1 MSPRRGALTSDA
13 AGPRAARRV
22 DTRATESDIRAAVS
36 SIDLAPLMK
45 PASIAVVGASQRMTR
60 ATRVVANLQRFG
72 YAGRIFPI
80 NPRYADVLGLPC
92 YPELAST
99 PERADSVVVAIPAEH
114 VPDVLRAAVAAGVR
128 GAVVLSS
135 GFAEAGPEGQRRQ
148 AELERL
154 ASDHGLLICGPNCY
168 GVFNIRLGA
177 ATFSADMA
185 EPLRPGAV
193 GVVSQSGGFSHAI
206 GEYLMQQ
213 RHIGLSYIVS
223 CGNQAGL
230 TVEDYVEFLVEDD
243 DTTVVG
249 AFVEG
254 FKKPERFRRAAARAH
269 ELRKPIVVLKV
280 GRSENARQAMLAHT
294 GSLAGTPEIIEAALR
309 QSGVVQ
315 VSSINEMI
323 DTLALL
329 SAATRYHPR
338 AWRVGIL
345 SGLGGECGRASDAAD
360 RAGVELPPLSPA
372 SVERLRSFM
381 PDFANPRN
389 PLDGTGAMYEDARLF
404 PQIFDTLLRD
414 EAIDVLAVNLRVNVP
429 KPGGLAPSRQFSR
442 AMSEAMRGGADRLVV
457 AFSSFAGGDLDPEV
471 IHTLAEAG
479 VPFLE
484 STETTMLALRNA
496 REHRRFLER
505 PIEPSAGFVPPR
517 AITRP
522 LGRGVL
528 TSAEAARILTDFGI
542 PPAETIPAK
551 DAEQAVRA
559 ADSLGYPV
567 VIKIDS
573 PDIAHKTDVGGVRV
587 GCCDAAA
594 VRAAVVDV
602 FDSVR
607 RHAPAAR
614 LDGVQVQ
621 RMVAGGTEMILG
633 VKTDPLFGPAVVC
646 GFGGIFVEQLRDVS
660 VRVPP
665 IGRADAMAMVD
676 ELRASAVLRGARGRA
691 TADVDAL
698 ADTIVRLAALA
709 EAHRQSL
716 RALDINPLLVLD
728 AGRGVVAVD
737 WLIEL
742 A

>member
-1 MSPRRGALTSDA
+1 MN
-13 AGPRAARRV
+13 
-22 DTRATESDIRAAVS
+22 
-36 SIDLAPLMK
+36 
-45 PASIAVVGASQRMTR
+45 PASIAVVGASQRMSR

-72 YAGRIFPI
+72 YRGRIFPI
-80 NPRYADVLGLPC
+80 NPKYTEVLGLPC
-92 YPELAST
+92 YPDLAAT
-99 PERADSVVVAIPAEH
+99 PEPAHSVVIAIPAEH
-114 VPDVLRAAVAAGVR
+114 VPAVLTEAVAAGVR
-128 GAVVLSS
+128 AAVVLSS
-135 GFAEAGPEGQRRQ
+135 GFAEAGPVGQKRQ

-154 ASDHGLLICGPNCY
+154 AAERGLLICGPNCY
-168 GVFNIRLGA
+168 GVFNIGLGA
-177 ATFSADMA
+177 ATFSADVA
-185 EPLRPGAV
+185 EPLRPGGV
-193 GVVSQSGGFSHAI
+193 GLVSQSGGFSHAI

-213 RHIGLSYIVS
+213 RRVGLSYIVS

-230 TVEDYVEFLVEDD
+230 TVEDYVEFMVEAE
-243 DTTVVG
+243 DTTVIG

-254 FKKPERFRRAAARAH
+254 FKKPERFRRAAARAR

-294 GSLAGTPEIIEAALR
+294 GSLAGTPEIIEAVLR
-309 QSGVVQ
+309 QGGIVQ

-329 SAATRYHPR
+329 SAAARHAPR
-338 AWRVGIL
+338 SWRVGIL

-372 SVERLRSFM
+372 SVERMRSFM

-389 PLDGTGAMYEDARLF
+389 PLDGTGAMYEDRHLF
-404 PQIFDTLLRD
+404 PQLFDTLLHD
-414 EAIDVLAVNLRVNVP
+414 EAIDVLAVNLRINVP

-442 AMSEAMRGGADRLVV
+442 AMSEALRGGADRLVV

-484 STETTMLALRNA
+484 STETAMLALRHA
-496 REHRRFLER
+496 REHRRFLEG
-505 PIEPSAGFVPPR
+505 PIAASAAFVPPR
-517 AITRP
+517 AITQP

-542 PPAETIPAK
+542 PLAETIPVK

-559 ADSLGYPV
+559 ADRLGYPV

-587 GCCDAAA
+587 GCRDAAA

-607 RHAPAAR
+607 RHAPSAR
-614 LDGVQVQ
+614 LDGALVQ

-665 IGRADAMAMVD
+665 VGRADARAMGD
-676 ELRASAVLRGARGRA
+676 ELRGAALLRGARGRA
-691 TADVDAL
+691 PADVDAL
-698 ADTIVRLAALA
+698 ADAIVRLAALA
-709 EAHRQSL
+709 EAHQQAL

>member
-1 MSPRRGALTSDA
+1 
-13 AGPRAARRV
+13 
-22 DTRATESDIRAAVS
+22 
-36 SIDLAPLMK
+36 MK
-45 PASIAVVGASQRMTR
+45 PASVAVVGASQRMTR

-148 AELERL
+148 AELEQL

-185 EPLRPGAV
+185 EPLRPGSV

-213 RHIGLSYIVS
+213 RHVGLSYIVS

-230 TVEDYVEFLVEDD
+230 TVEDYVDFLVEDD

-254 FKKPERFRRAAARAH
+254 FRKPERFRRAAARAR
-269 ELRKPIVVLKV
+269 ELSKPIVVLKV

-294 GSLAGTPEIIEAALR
+294 GSLAGTPEIIEAVLR

-329 SAATRYHPR
+329 SAAARHAPR
-338 AWRVGIL
+338 AWHVGIL

-360 RAGVELPPLSPA
+360 RAGVDLPPLSPA
-372 SVERLRSFM
+372 SVERMRSFM

-389 PLDGTGAMYEDARLF
+389 PVDGTGAMYEDARLF
-404 PQIFDTLLRD
+404 PQLFDTLLRD

-442 AMSEAMRGGADRLVV
+442 AMSEALRGGADRLVV
-457 AFSSFAGGDLDPEV
+457 AFSSFAGGDLDSEV

-505 PIEPSAGFVPPR
+505 PIAASEGFVPPR

-528 TSAEAARILTDFGI
+528 TSAEAARILADFGI
-542 PPAETIPAK
+542 PLAETVPAK

-559 ADSLGYPV
+559 AESLGYPV
-567 VIKIDS
+567 VIKIDT

-587 GCCDAAA
+587 GCCDATA
-594 VRAAVVDV
+594 VRAAVADV
-602 FDSVR
+602 LDAAGHR
-607 RHAPAAR
+607 APAAR

-621 RMVAGGTEMILG
+621 RMVAGGTEMLLG
-633 VKTDPLFGPAVVC
+633 IKTDPLFGPAVVC

-665 IGRADAMAMVD
+665 VGRADAMAMVD
-676 ELRASAVLRGARGRA
+676 ELRGAALLRGARGR
-691 TADVDAL
+691 TPADVEAL

-709 EAHRQSL
+709 EAHRQWL
-716 RALDINPLLVLD
+716 QALDINPLLVLD
-728 AGRGVVAVD
+728 AGRGAVAVD

>member
-1 MSPRRGALTSDA
+1 MR
-13 AGPRAARRV
+13 
-22 DTRATESDIRAAVS
+22 
-36 SIDLAPLMK
+36 LAPLMK

-60 ATRVVANLQRFG
+60 ATRVVANLKRFG

-80 NPRYADVLGLPC
+80 NPRYPDVLGLPC
-92 YPELAST
+92 YPDLAAT
-99 PERADSVVVAIPAEH
+99 PERADTVVVAIPAEH
-114 VPDVLRAAVAAGVR
+114 VPGVLEAAVASGVR

-148 AELERL
+148 AALERL

-206 GEYLMQQ
+206 AEYLMQQ
-213 RHIGLSYIVS
+213 RLVGLSYIVS

-230 TVEDYVEFLVEDD
+230 TVEDYIDYLVADD
-243 DTTVVG
+243 DTAVIG

-254 FKKPERFRRAAARAH
+254 FKKPQTFRRAAARARA
-269 ELRKPIVVLKV
+269 LGKPIVVLKV

-294 GSLAGTPEIIEAALR
+294 GSLAGTPEIIEAVLR

-315 VSSINEMI
+315 VSSLNEMI
-323 DTLALL
+323 DTLTLL
-329 SAATRYHPR
+329 SAARHHTTR
-338 AWRVGIL
+338 AWRVGVL
-345 SGLGGECGRASDAAD
+345 SGLGGECGRAADAAD
-360 RAGVELPPLSPA
+360 RAGVELPPLSAA
-372 SVERLRSFM
+372 SAERMRSFM

-389 PLDGTGAMYEDARLF
+389 PVDGTGAMYEDARLF
-404 PQIFDTLLRD
+404 PQLFDALLRD

-429 KPGGLAPSRQFSR
+429 RPGGLAPSRQFSR
-442 AMSEAMRGGADRLVV
+442 VMSDALRRGTERLVV

-471 IHTLAEAG
+471 IRTLAEAG

-484 STETTMLALRNA
+484 STETAMLALRNA
-496 REHRRFLER
+496 REHRRFLEQ
-505 PIEPSAGFVPPR
+505 PETASAEPVVPP
-517 AITRP
+517 AVTRP

-528 TSAEAARILTDFGI
+528 ANSEAARMLAAFGI
-542 PPAETIPAK
+542 PLADTIPAK

-559 ADSLGYPV
+559 ADRLGYPV

-573 PDIAHKTDVGGVRV
+573 PEIAHKTDVGGVRV
-587 GCCDAAA
+587 GCRDAAS
-594 VRAAVVDV
+594 VRAGVADV
-602 FDSVR
+602 LDAVR

-614 LDGVQVQ
+614 LEGVLVQ

-665 IGRADAMAMVD
+665 VGRAHAMAMID
-676 ELRASAVLRGARGRA
+676 ELRAAALLRGARGRPA
-691 TADVDAL
+691 ADVDAL
-698 ADTIVRLAALA
+698 ADVIVRLAAFA
-709 EAHRQSL
+709 DAHRQSL
-716 RALDINPLLVLD
+716 KALDINPLLVLD
-728 AGRGVVAVD
+728 AGRGAVAVD

>member
-1 MSPRRGALTSDA
+1 MSP
-13 AGPRAARRV
+13 
-22 DTRATESDIRAAVS
+22 
-36 SIDLAPLMK
+36 IDLTPLMN
-45 PASIAVVGASQRMTR
+45 PASIAVVGASQRMSR

-72 YAGRIFPI
+72 YRGRIFPI
-80 NPRYADVLGLPC
+80 NPKYTEVLGLPC
-92 YPELAST
+92 YPDLAAT
-99 PERADSVVVAIPAEH
+99 PEPAHSVVVAIPAEH
-114 VPDVLRAAVAAGVR
+114 VPAVLTEAVAAGVR
-128 GAVVLSS
+128 AAVVLSS
-135 GFAEAGPEGQRRQ
+135 GFAEAGPVGQKGQ

-154 ASDHGLLICGPNCY
+154 AAERGLLICGPNCY

-177 ATFSADMA
+177 ATFSADVA
-185 EPLRPGAV
+185 EPLRPGGV
-193 GVVSQSGGFSHAI
+193 GIVSQSGGFSHAI

-213 RHIGLSYIVS
+213 RQVGLSYIVS

-230 TVEDYVEFLVEDD
+230 TVEDYIEFLVEDD
-243 DTTVVG
+243 GTTVVG

-254 FKKPERFRRAAARAH
+254 FKKPEQCRRAAARAR
-269 ELRKPIVVLKV
+269 ELSKPIVVLKV

-294 GSLAGTPEIIEAALR
+294 GSLAGTPEIIEATLR

-329 SAATRYHPR
+329 SASARRTPG

-372 SVERLRSFM
+372 SVERMRSFM

-389 PLDGTGAMYEDARLF
+389 PVDGTGAMYEDARLF
-404 PQIFDTLLRD
+404 PQLFDTLLHD
-414 EAIDVLAVNLRVNVP
+414 DAIDVLAVNLRVNVP
-429 KPGGLAPSRQFSR
+429 KPGGPAPSRQFSQ
-442 AMSEAMRGGADRLVV
+442 AMSEALRGGANRLVV

-471 IHTLAEAG
+471 IHTLAGAG

-484 STETTMLALRNA
+484 STETAMLALRNA
-496 REHRRFLER
+496 REHRRFLEQ
-505 PIEPSAGFVPPR
+505 PIAASAEPVTPR
-517 AITRP
+517 AVARP

-528 TSAEAARILTDFGI
+528 ANAEAARMLTDFGI
-542 PPAETIPAK
+542 PLAETIPVK

-587 GCCDAAA
+587 GCRDAAA
-594 VRAAVVDV
+594 VRAAVADV
-602 FDSVR
+602 LQAVR
-607 RHAPAAR
+607 RQSPAAR
-614 LDGVQVQ
+614 LDGVLVQ
-621 RMVAGGTEMILG
+621 RMVAGGMEMILG

-646 GFGGIFVEQLRDVS
+646 GFGGIFVEQLHDVS

-665 IGRADAMAMVD
+665 VGRAEALAMID
-676 ELRASAVLRGARGRA
+676 ELRGAALLRGTRGRA
-691 TADVDAL
+691 VADVDAL
-698 ADTIVRLAALA
+698 ADAIVRLAALA
-709 EAHRQSL
+709 EVHRPSL

-728 AGRGVVAVD
+728 AGQGVVAVD
-737 WLIEL
+737 WLIEI